1 MYPKCL
7 EFPIFIYD
15 IYSSNTIQTVQTN
28 KSLIKK
34 QTRKTRTIS
43 FRISNKYENVRKQY
57 SENANGPFSK

>member
-43 FRISNKYENVRKQY
+43 FRILNKYENVRKQY